1 MKQLSYTKLPRTGN
15 AAKDRMNVKGMGM
28 VASKP
33 PKMIVP
39 LKPKPV
45 VAQVTKK
52 SPFDFP
58 EDEPHSNI
66 QWPNDEQ
73 IGTVCSRL
81 RQVKK
86 IGMENE
92 GLGDHFS
99 SGDLA
104 YQVQEIIRSTDE
116 LFRKSL
122 RVKKNAA

>member
-1 MKQLSYTKLPRTGN
+1 MKHFSHMKPLGMGGAT
-15 AAKDRMNVKGMGM
+15 KDRMITKGMTAAVKPSKAF
-28 VASKP
+28 VAIRSKP
-33 PKMIVP
+33 AVP
-39 LKPKPV
+39 QD
-45 VAQVTKK
+45 AKK
-52 SPFDFP
+52 SVFDYA
-58 EDEPHSNI
+58 EDEPRSNI
-66 QWPNDEQ
+66 QWPNDDQ
-73 IGTVCSRL
+73 IGSICARL

>member
-1 MKQLSYTKLPRTGN
+1 MKQTSHIRIPGTDTSVKERSNGKDMTMTATKP
-15 AAKDRMNVKGMGM
+15 AKVI
-28 VASKP
+28 VALKSKP
-33 PKMIVP
+33 SGVHPAKQRN
-39 LKPKPV
+39 L
-45 VAQVTKK
+45 
-52 SPFDFP
+52 DFA
-58 EDEPHSNI
+58 EEETRSSI

-73 IGTVCSRL
+73 IGAICSRL

>member
-1 MKQLSYTKLPRTGN
+1 MKQLNYTKPARMDFST
-15 AAKDRMNVKGMGM
+15 KDRMIVKGIA
-28 VASKP
+28 ASKP
-33 PKMIVP
+33 AKTIVP
-39 LKPKPV
+39 LRSKPV
-45 VAQVTKK
+45 IAQVSKK
-52 SPFDFP
+52 SIFDFP
-58 EDEPHSNI
+58 EDEPRSNI

-73 IGTVCSRL
+73 IGAVSSRL
-81 RQVKK
+81 RQIKK